1 MDNQQGVLLH
11 IWELGVEL
19 TKLYKNKV
27 PSAVIL
33 MRKFISVLDPLVP
46 LKYTRDVQE

>member
-1 MDNQQGVLLH
+1 MASRNKCDELATLGSQQGVLLH

-19 TKLYKNKV
+19 TKLRYKEV

-33 MRKFISVLDPLVP
+33 MKKP
-46 LKYTRDVQE
+46 